1 MAGFRRTCCDPILP
15 DLHPALTRLLAQAIR
30 DSRCRRERAPGV
42 SSTQTWKR
50 PMNSEDTLYGRIKN
64 GVLTLSGNKASIRVD
79 GGCLVVSDGPSL
91 VGPDHVGPAAP
102 IEQRMTTQGFRR
114 ADCPINRIVV
124 TRPDGFITFAAI
136 KWLHGVGVGLVQ
148 LDWDGTVLVATAPPG
163 NDQPA
168 L

>member
-64 GVLTLSGNKASIRVD
+64 GVLTLSGNNASIRVD
-79 GGCLVVSDGPSL
+79 GGHLVVSDGPTQ
-91 VGPDHVGPAAP
+91 VPPDHRGPAPSLA
-102 IEQRMTTQGFRR
+102 QRMVTGRFRR
-114 ADCPINRIVV
+114 AGCPINRVVV
-124 TRPDGFITFAAI
+124 TR
-136 KWLHGVGVGLVQ
+136 
-148 LDWDGTVLVATAPPG
+148 
-163 NDQPA
+163 
-168 L
+168 